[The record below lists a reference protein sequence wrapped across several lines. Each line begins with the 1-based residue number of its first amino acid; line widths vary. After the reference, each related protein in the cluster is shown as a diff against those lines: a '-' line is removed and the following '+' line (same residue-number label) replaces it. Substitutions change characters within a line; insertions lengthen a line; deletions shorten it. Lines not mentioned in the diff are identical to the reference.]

1 MQLNLYA
8 VRVAAVS
15 AALSPGLILTYQ
27 GGTGY
32 CYFLAMAAALVW
44 LSDASNRRQAAAT
57 LAEYKWYVAAMS
69 AYPLVIVLQQAISGT
84 FIGPALDAPSRLLF
98 VAPIFA
104 LLAAVPARDL
114 RPVQW
119 GFVAG
124 AFGAAAWSVVSM
136 VAPDDWVISGRAG
149 NPFTNPIPFGGTAL
163 ALGFMGVIS
172 LGDGTPRP
180 RWEWVLRLAGLL
192 AGCYASYA
200 SESRGSWIAAPVML
214 WLFAGRFSRVH
225 RPTPVWR
232 IASVLLVA
240 LCLSGLA
247 NTTVVQERFH
257 AAVSDFHR
265 MAVGDENNS
274 IGLRMQLWR
283 ASWELF
289 QEHPVLGVGKGRLKG
304 SLEEMAGQGRASQE
318 IIHPHSHNEIFS
330 TLAQMGL
337 VGLAALL
344 LLYVGSACY
353 FWSHRHSRDPDTANA
368 ATMGLVLVFGTIIY
382 GLTIDVFSLVMN
394 TAFYALTTAT
404 LLGIIA
410 NRRRQGAA

>member
-1 MQLNLYA
+1 MQVNTYA
-8 VRVAAVS
+8 VRVAAVA
-15 AALSPGLILTYQ
+15 AALSPSLILTLQ

-44 LSDASNRRQAAAT
+44 LADAENRRAAAGT
-57 LAEYKWYVAAMS
+57 LSEYKWYVAAMT
-69 AYPLVIVLQQAISGT
+69 AYPLVIVLQQVIHGE
-84 FIGPALDAPSRLLF
+84 FIGRALDAPARLLF

-104 LLAAVPARDL
+104 LLAAVPAKDL

-119 GFVAG
+119 GCVVG
-124 AFGAAAWSVVSM
+124 AFCAAGWSVISI
-136 VAPDDWVISGRAG
+136 VAPENWVISGRAG

-163 ALGFMGVIS
+163 VLGFMGVIP
-172 LGDGTPRP
+172 LGDDTRRP
-180 RWEWVLRLAGLL
+180 GWEWALRLLGLL

-200 SESRGSWIAAPVML
+200 SGSRGSWIAVPVML

-232 IASVLLVA
+232 IAGVLLLA
-240 LCLSGLA
+240 LGLSGLA
-247 NTTVVQERFH
+247 STNVVQQRFH
-257 AAVSDFHR
+257 EAVSDFHR
-265 MAVGDENNS
+265 MAMGDENNS

-289 QEHPVLGVGKGRLKG
+289 QEHPVLGVGKGRLKE
-304 SLEEMAGQGRASQE
+304 SLEVMASQGRTAAE
-318 IIHPHSHNEIFS
+318 IIHPHAHNEVFS

-337 VGLAALL
+337 IGLAALL
-344 LLYVGSACY
+344 LLYVGSAYY
-353 FWSHRHSRDPDTANA
+353 FWNHRHSRDPDTANA
-368 ATMGLVLVFGTIIY
+368 ATMGLVLVFGTIVY

-394 TAFYALTTAT
+394 TAFFALTSAT

-410 NRRRQGAA
+410 NRRKHSA